1 MVEEFVGRVLRGST
15 RGYSCGTHSTHIS
28 QQHNFGEFVK
38 VSIANQSEIQII
50 GLIYAVEIQDDQLV
64 SELVMASYVDDNVLR
79 DQRENRMI
87 PVEIKV
93 LNIGYQSGGSM
104 IQSLPP
110 RPPMSLSN
118 VTLCSADEV
127 YQFTQ
132 QQDYFRLILGASEVP
147 SDDLLATAIRYSSM
161 VYSDTQERYGYL
173 VACGRQLARS
183 LPTDLRRLSYILS
196 LIQP

>member
-1 MVEEFVGRVLRGST
+1 MVNEFVGRVLRGST
-15 RGYSCGTHSTHIS
+15 RGYSCGTHSEHINE
-28 QQHNFGEFVK
+28 QHNFGAFVK
-38 VSIANQSEIQII
+38 VDAANQANIQLI

-93 LNIGYQSGGSM
+93 LNIGYQADGMM

-110 RPPMSLSN
+110 RPPMSLSD

-161 VYSDTQERYGYL
+161 AYADDQQRYDYL
-173 VACGRQLARS
+173 IMCGRQLARS
-183 LPTDLRRLSYILS
+183 LPSDLRRLSYILS